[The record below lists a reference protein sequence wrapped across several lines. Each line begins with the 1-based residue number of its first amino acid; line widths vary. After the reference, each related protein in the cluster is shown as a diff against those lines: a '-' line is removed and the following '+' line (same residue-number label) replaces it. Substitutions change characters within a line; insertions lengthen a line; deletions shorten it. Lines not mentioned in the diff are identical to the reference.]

1 MAIYH
6 FSEKNISRSDGRSAV
21 ACSAYRSGEKLIDH
35 TYGKTQDYTK
45 KNGVEYSCIYAPDN
59 TNKKLLDRQNLWNA
73 VEQAEFK
80 KNGEI
85 KLSARLAKEYEVA
98 LPHELT
104 HEQRKDLIDDF
115 CKKIVAD
122 HGVIVDASIHAP
134 HNDNLNCHAH
144 IMFTTRKVNAN
155 GELGAK
161 AREFND
167 HGPQL
172 LKEWRETFANVTN
185 DHLERAGLEVRID
198 HRSYKDQGR
207 DYLEPTVHEGNEI
220 TALRRDGIDT
230 EISLKNDEIIAR
242 NEELKEFEQI
252 IKGLDQEINLS
263 RNTDHATLIND
274 LENQLRLTQIEE
286 QEILAELAK
295 LDQLEQEQK
304 QAQQVAE
311 IDKAYDDFIELQ
323 SRYAEFANLF
333 YTIGTTANKR
343 LEALEKNLIK
353 SNKWLSKQNGFYLH
367 HDGLF
372 YDDYHHQ
379 QTRVNTPDYF
389 TTRCEVDKD
398 KEKLMKQ
405 YKLDI
410 AKLSETFDIET
421 IVKKLHKNADKLTE
435 NGIELPVPEPTF
447 MQKIKREYVHSYDTI
462 NNFDADMKPVL
473 DEHRADIEHAEQE
486 KNRAYHEDKKRE
498 ELEQKRKEEDRRLKA
513 EHDLEVEKRIEAR
526 KRQKWLWENEP
537 HAEKKST
544 KDNDNDFSM

>member
-21 ACSAYRSGEKLIDH
+21 ACAAYRSGEKLIDH

-104 HEQRKDLIDDF
+104 NEQRKNLIDDF
-115 CKKIVAD
+115 CKKLVD
-122 HGVIVDASIHAP
+122 KHGLIVDASIHAP
-134 HNDNLNCHAH
+134 HDDNLNCHAH
-144 IMFTTRKVNAN
+144 IMFTTRKVNDK

-167 HGPQL
+167 KGPQL
-172 LKEWRETFANVTN
+172 LKNWRETFAIVTN
-185 DHLERAGLEVRID
+185 DHLERAGLDVRID

-230 EISLKNDEIIAR
+230 EISLKNDKIIAR

-252 IKGLDQEINLS
+252 INGLDQEINLN
-263 RNTDHATLIND
+263 RNTNHETLIAD

-295 LDQLEQEQK
+295 LDQFEQEQK

-311 IDKAYDDFIELQ
+311 IDKAYDDFIDLQ
-323 SRYAEFANLF
+323 SRYAEFANNF
-333 YTIGTTANKR
+333 YATGKAVNKR
-343 LEALEKNLIK
+343 LEALDNNLIK
-353 SNKWLSKQNGFYLH
+353 SEKWLSKQKGFYLH
-367 HDGLF
+367 QDGLF

-379 QTRVNTPDYF
+379 PTNVNTPYYF
-389 TTRCEVDKD
+389 TTSRQVDKD
-398 KEKLMKQ
+398 KDKLMKQ

-421 IVKKLHKNADKLTE
+421 VVKELHQNADKLTE

-447 MQKIKREYVHSYDTI
+447 MQKLKREYIHSYNTL
-462 NNFDADMKPVL
+462 NNFDADMKPVI
-473 DEHRADIEHAEQE
+473 DEYREDTEQAEQE
-486 KNRAYHEDKKRE
+486 RISAYYAEKKRE
-498 ELEQKRKEEDRRLKA
+498 ELEQKREAENRRRKA
-513 EHDLEVEKRIEAR
+513 EYDLEVEKRIEAR
-526 KRQKWLWENEP
+526 KRQEWLWTNEP
-537 HAEKKST
+537 KVEKKPS

>member
-6 FSEKNISRSDGRSAV
+6 FSEKNISRSDGRSAI
-21 ACSAYRSGEKLIDH
+21 ACAAYRSGEKLIDH

-45 KNGVEYSCIYAPDN
+45 KNGVEYSSIYAPDN

-73 VEQAEFK
+73 VEQSEFK

-104 HEQRKDLIDDF
+104 HEQRKDLIDNF

-134 HNDNLNCHAH
+134 HDDNLNCHAH
-144 IMFTTRKVNAN
+144 IMFTTRKVSAK

-167 HGPQL
+167 RGPQL
-172 LKEWRETFANVTN
+172 LKEWRETFAIVTN
-185 DHLERAGLEVRID
+185 DHLERAGLDVRID
-198 HRSYKDQGR
+198 HRSYKDQDR

-230 EISLKNDEIIAR
+230 EISLKNDKIIAR

-252 IKGLDQEINLS
+252 IKGLDQEINLN
-263 RNTDHATLIND
+263 RNTDHVTLIAD

-304 QAQQVAE
+304 QAEQVAE

-323 SRYAEFANLF
+323 SRYAEFANRF
-333 YTIGTTANKR
+333 YMTGTTVNKR
-343 LEALEKNLIK
+343 LEALDKNLLK
-353 SNKWLSKQNGFYLH
+353 SEKWLSKQNGFYLH
-367 HDGLF
+367 QDGLF

-379 QTRVNTPDYF
+379 PTNVNTPDYF
-389 TTRCEVDKD
+389 TTSRQVDKD
-398 KEKLMKQ
+398 KGKLMKQ

-421 IVKKLHKNADKLTE
+421 IVKKLHQKADKLTE

-447 MQKIKREYVHSYDTI
+447 MQKLKREHIHSYNTLND
-462 NNFDADMKPVL
+462 FDADMKPVI
-473 DEHRADIEHAEQE
+473 DEHRADTEHAEQE
-486 KNRAYHEDKKRE
+486 KIRAYHADKKRE
-498 ELEQKRKEEDRRLKA
+498 EFEQKREEENRRRKA
-513 EHDLEVEKRIEAR
+513 EYDLEVEKRIEAR
-526 KRQKWLWENEP
+526 KRQEWLWENEP
-537 HAEKKST
+537 KVEKKSS